1 MSKTS
6 AEDTSTQAVSPLS
19 IFGAAGAAAGAAAC
33 AAGAGAVCGGVVDC
47 ANAAG
52 ALTSART
59 HSNSVIVVDPVLL
72 IPAMTSLSD
81 VIQRRSDGD
90 RSERALVPFTRP
102 DTHRGI
108 DGLDEDLAVTDIAR
122 LGGSREDPRHLVDE
136 VVGDHDLHLDLRK
149 EVDRVLAAPVQLGVA
164 LLPTEPSHLGHGHA
178 DDADAGQRF
187 LHVVE

>member
-6 AEDTSTQAVSPLS
+6 ADDTSTHAVSPLS
-19 IFGAAGAAAGAAAC
+19 ILGGAGAAAG

-81 VIQRRSDGD
+81 VVQRRSGGD

-108 DGLDEDLAVTDIAR
+108 DG
-122 LGGSREDPRHLVDE
+122 
-136 VVGDHDLHLDLRK
+136 
-149 EVDRVLAAPVQLGVA
+149 
-164 LLPTEPSHLGHGHA
+164 
-178 DDADAGQRF
+178 
-187 LHVVE
+187 